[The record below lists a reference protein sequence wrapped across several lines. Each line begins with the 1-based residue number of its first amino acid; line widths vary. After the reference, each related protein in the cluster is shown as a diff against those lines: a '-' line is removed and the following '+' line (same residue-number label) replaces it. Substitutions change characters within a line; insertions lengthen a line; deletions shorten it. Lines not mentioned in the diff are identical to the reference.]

1 MNWCGSAGT
10 DLFPG
15 DNMYDSISRI
25 YSTGGLDPVKST
37 DKGKKDERVKSNS
50 PAARL
55 VPDMRDS
62 IEISEEGRN
71 ALKTMGSE
79 GRVEVPEE
87 VKSQI
92 NDSWYSAGIALA
104 FESEDKV

>member
-1 MNWCGSAGT
+1 
-10 DLFPG
+10 
-15 DNMYDSISRI
+15 MYDSISRI
-25 YSTGGLDPVKST
+25 YSAGGIDPVKST
-37 DKGKKDERVKSNS
+37 DNAKKDGRVKSNS

-62 IEISEEGRN
+62 IEISDEGRN

-79 GRVEVPEE
+79 GKVDIPDE

-92 NDSWYSAGIALA
+92 TNSWYSAGIALA
-104 FESEDKV
+104 FDSEDNV